1 MTETIAREA
10 ACTGLGEA
18 RLGPASKDPDLSP
31 ETEALER
38 RGPESSNAY
47 PELTILTNV
56 PIVDLSVQED
66 KDRRVHIRIPDSKIS
81 PIRPVSCDADV
92 EPLINYLNGGENS
105 GTHVF
110 AWSPDDSI
118 CSTRL
123 SGNVVVY
130 TLRDLDS
137 GRVEGGLGGTS
148 VQLCDALAYGLRFL
162 TRYSLLEL
170 WVLYV
175 SSPHG
180 TVPRTYLT
188 AVTTPSDHRLTILQ
202 LQLKGSRVANG
213 LLTPT
218 IPTSFL
224 KALVGCDLASGKKEP
239 GAEKSILWITH
250 HAVLHLLKII
260 EEFNTTLKD
269 MDCKTIQV
277 DVSHLIRVGEELSEV
292 LMGYTPTQGMLD
304 ALAVLERGIA
314 EVGKP
319 TSIHTKCGRISF
331 SGTTEDAQLLAGLLP
346 TLYDTW
352 PEESRIFFI
361 GHHLLSLL
369 CLTDSVATMQTD
381 VLFGLLQRVDR
392 TTTQGQGK
400 GRVILSSQLL
410 QSDIW
415 RGMYESDTMTLS
427 DVNHERL
434 EEDARP
440 CSQPKSDGGE
450 RFVAELDSF
459 DNVLDLIEIKP
470 ADFVGTALTSS
481 RCFRG
486 PRTGRQKFLLSQTN
500 VAVAPDMV
508 LTHAESDTQVSISQ
522 TASMEERM
530 RRLLSSKHIDVE
542 HLTELGS
549 ASESQHSLED
559 MLTYSI
565 VERMN
570 AHEKEKLLRT
580 IADNKRTSLDSIRE
594 MVAHTLEELDAYYAS
609 DNFVEDVRRAAH
621 EIPPQ
626 SDLAALII
634 ATTKPLTAQEALKR
648 PAPEPLP
655 RNPFT
660 QIVRAIR
667 RTFKRRSLA
676 ISRVKSQQASVVVSR
691 AFNG

>member
-10 ACTGLGEA
+10 ACTGVPEA
-18 RLGPASKDPDLSP
+18 GLDPGSGDPGLGPVAG
-31 ETEALER
+31 AFER
-38 RGPESSNAY
+38 PGPESSNVY
-47 PELTILTNV
+47 PELAILTNV
-56 PIVDLSVQED
+56 PIIDLSLQED
-66 KDRRVHIRIPDSKIS
+66 KGRRVHVRIPDSRIS
-81 PIRPVSCDADV
+81 PIRPVSRDGDI
-92 EPLINYLNGGENS
+92 EPLINYLDKANGPGS
-105 GTHVF
+105 HVF

-123 SGNVVVY
+123 NGNVVVY
-130 TLRDLDS
+130 TLRDLDPERFNGNTNRAS
-137 GRVEGGLGGTS
+137 SL
-148 VQLCDALAYGLRFL
+148 LCDGLAHGLKFL
-162 TRYSLLEL
+162 AQYSLLEL
-170 WVLYV
+170 WILYV
-175 SSPHG
+175 SSLHG

-188 AVTTPSDHRLTILQ
+188 TVTTPSDHRLTILQ
-202 LQLKGSRVANG
+202 LQQKGSRVANG
-213 LLTPT
+213 LLTPA
-218 IPTSFL
+218 IPISFL
-224 KALVGCDLASGKKEP
+224 RALADCDPVPTTKDPQADKGV
-239 GAEKSILWITH
+239 LWVAR
-250 HAVLHLLKII
+250 HAVLHLLGII
-260 EEFNTTLKD
+260 DDFSTALKSLGYTTVP
-269 MDCKTIQV
+269 I
-277 DVSHLIRVGEELSEV
+277 DVSHLTRVGEELAEV
-292 LMGYTPTQGMLD
+292 LVGYEPTKGMLD
-304 ALAVLERGIA
+304 ALSVLVHGIS
-314 EVGKP
+314 EVTIP
-319 TSIHTKCGRISF
+319 TSIHTKCARISV
-331 SGTTEDAQLLAGLLP
+331 SGDTEQDQFLAGLVP
-346 TLYDTW
+346 TLYNTW
-352 PEESRIFFI
+352 PEEFRTLFF
-361 GHHLLSLL
+361 GHHMISVL
-369 CLTDSVATMQTD
+369 CLADNVSTMQTD
-381 VLFGLLQRVDR
+381 VLFGLLQRVER
-392 TTTQGQGK
+392 TTTQGHGK

-427 DVNHERL
+427 DVNHEGPGQ
-434 EEDARP
+434 DGRP

-481 RCFRG
+481 KCFRG

-609 DNFVEDVRRAAH
+609 NNFVEDVRRAAH

-648 PAPEPLP
+648 PVPEPLP

-676 ISRVKSQQASVVVSR
+676 ISRVKSQQASMAASR
-691 AFNG
+691 GLTG